1 MKIKL
6 DASQLITIGVFG
18 AACFV
23 LIAVVGVVWQ
33 RSSSAPVASAPSRV
47 LAASSAPKQSSPSPP
62 PASKTSVARDSTI
75 RRQAPSE
82 LIEYLNGPVSDLLYE
97 IERLQSDWDKDV
109 SRNPKILIL
118 RLQSLQRRTQAAFS
132 NLDLLFKMAASVD
145 GRDVVDRT
153 PLTNFASS
161 LDDLVQ
167 TMQSVNEQDEQALRE
182 LANHPARA
190 RFYIAIGELSLWIQQ
205 TRMALAAK

>member
-6 DASQLITIGVFG
+6 DPSQLITFGVFG

-33 RSSSAPVASAPSRV
+33 RSSSPPVASAPSGG
-47 LAASSAPKQSSPSPP
+47 LAASSAAKQSSPSAP
-62 PASKTSVARDSTI
+62 PARETSAARDSAS
-75 RRQAPSE
+75 RRQAPAE

-118 RLQSLQRRTQAAFS
+118 RLQSLYRRTQAAFS
-132 NLDLLFKMAASVD
+132 NLDLLLKMAAAAD
-145 GRDVVDRT
+145 GRDVVDRR

-167 TMQSVNEQDEQALRE
+167 IMQSVNEQDEQALRE

-190 RFYIAIGELSLWIQQ
+190 RFYSAVGELSLWIQQ